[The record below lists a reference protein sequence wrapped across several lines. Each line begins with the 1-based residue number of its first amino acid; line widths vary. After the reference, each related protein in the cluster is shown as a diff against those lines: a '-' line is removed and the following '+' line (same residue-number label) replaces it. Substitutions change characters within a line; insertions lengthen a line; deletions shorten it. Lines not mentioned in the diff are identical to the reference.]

1 MGILEM
7 GIVEVRSIAR
17 HPCEPPG
24 ASVNETVVA
33 IPVEAGG
40 TLIVQAADSTDL
52 DLAGAPEE
60 EVRRVGKT
68 LERSLDDV
76 RPALATVLDKLG
88 GSGAKGIAV
97 EFGLV
102 LGVEA
107 GVVVAKGST
116 EVHFTVTLTWERDTT
131 AGQLSGG

>member
-1 MGILEM
+1 
-7 GIVEVRSIAR
+7 
-17 HPCEPPG
+17 
-24 ASVNETVVA
+24 VNETVVA

-88 GSGAKGIAV
+88 GSGAKEITV

-116 EVHFTVTLTWERDTT
+116 EVHFTVTLSWSRPEPP
-131 AGQLSGG
+131 AG